1 MKNQRGDHVAK
12 QKRTK
17 KDLENQVNELAQ
29 GLCSMYIENQKLGE
43 FMIGLENLVMYL
55 AEHLDKKD
63 SFEDFLQAK
72 VEEHKEKEKKE
83 AKEEGENGVL

>member
-29 GLCSMYIENQKLGE
+29 GLGSMYIENQKLGQ

-55 AEHLDKKD
+55 AEHLDKKE
-63 SFEDFLQAK
+63 SFEEFLKVK
-72 VEEHKEKEKKE
+72 VEEHKEKEAKAKK
-83 AKEEGENGVL
+83 

>member
-1 MKNQRGDHVAK
+1 MAK
-12 QKRTK
+12 VKRTK

-29 GLCSMYIENQKLGE
+29 GLGSMYIENQKLGQ

-63 SFEDFLQAK
+63 SFEDFLRLK
-72 VEEHKEKEKKE
+72 VEEHKKEDLPKKE
-83 AKEEGENGVL
+83 EK

>member
-1 MKNQRGDHVAK
+1 MAK

-29 GLCSMYIENQKLGE
+29 GHGSMYIENQKLGQ
-43 FMIGLENLVMYL
+43 FIIGLENLIMYL